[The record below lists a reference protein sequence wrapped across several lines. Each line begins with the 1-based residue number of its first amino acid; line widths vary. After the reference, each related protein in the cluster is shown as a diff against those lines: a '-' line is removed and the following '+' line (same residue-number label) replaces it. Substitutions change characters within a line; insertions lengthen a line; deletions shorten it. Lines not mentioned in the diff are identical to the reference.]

1 MTTTAKPTE
10 GTALRYELMDLA
22 ARLPDVI
29 SLGRGDPDLATPAHI
44 IKAAQDATTGRS
56 LDLSPIEGLPEL
68 RRAIA
73 DKLVRD
79 NGLQV
84 GPENILV
91 TTGGQEALFLLI
103 QALLDP
109 GDEILVPDP
118 RYTSYDQAIQMAG
131 AKIVLVPTTEAD
143 TFDLDADA
151 VLERITPRTKGD
163 FDCHAWESNRWNRH
177 SQKYRTHRTR
187 LHRSTT

>member
-1 MTTTAKPTE
+1 MSNIDGKPKE

-22 ARLPDVI
+22 ALLPDVI

-44 IKAAQDATTGRS
+44 IAAAKEAVTQRN
-56 LDLSPIEGLPEL
+56 LDLSRIEGLPEL

-73 DKLVRD
+73 DKLDRD
-79 NGLQV
+79 NGLSV

-103 QALLDP
+103 QTLLGT

-118 RYTSYDQAIQMAG
+118 R
-131 AKIVLVPTTEAD
+131 
-143 TFDLDADA
+143 
-151 VLERITPRTKGD
+151 
-163 FDCHAWESNRWNRH
+163 
-177 SQKYRTHRTR
+177 
-187 LHRSTT
+187 